1 MPGSLSNYWTFE
13 NKLKKGRPGPL
24 LSFFGE
30 EAYLHRRAIDLLKKT
45 VLDGQEDCFNYM
57 LAYAEEVDLA
67 EFLAQ
72 SRTASMLAG
81 SKLMILRRCEKL
93 SNKQAPVLEYFFAQ
107 PPSKNVV
114 LFDFSPELELW
125 KVKSAGSSLNKVYK
139 LLVQYTDAY
148 DFERFRQTQ
157 HLTQFLQNIARESH
171 IHIEPEALQHVTDR
185 LGGDLELIVQEM
197 EKAWIMAGAQG
208 VIRRRDL
215 EHLVG
220 RHPYATIFDLINALA
235 RRDFR
240 QAVERL
246 QVILEQGEPHLMI
259 LSMLTRFF
267 GQAVHYKSLVQQG
280 KSRAEIKLAMKIR
293 FDKQLDDLRLSHQN
307 YTQRDLWT
315 CLQLI
320 GAADQKFKSI
330 RVDIRTHL
338 EFLLIELCRTG
349 HRAVHEDR

>member
-1 MPGSLSNYWTFE
+1 MPGSLSNYWTLE
-13 NKLKKGRPGPL
+13 NKLKKGRPPAL

-30 EAYLHRRAIDLLKKT
+30 EAYLHRRAIDLLKRS
-45 VLDGQEDCFNYM
+45 VLDGQADCFNYM
-57 LAYAEEVDLA
+57 QAYAEEVDLA

-72 SRTASMLAG
+72 SRTAPMLAG
-81 SKLMILRRCEKL
+81 TKLMILRRCEKL
-93 SNKQAPVLEYFFAQ
+93 SNSGHVPILEYFFAQ

-125 KVKSAGSSLNKVYK
+125 RVKSAGGALSKIYK
-139 LLVQYTDAY
+139 LLVKHTDAY
-148 DFERFRQTQ
+148 DFERFRQSQ
-157 HLTQFLQNIARESH
+157 HLLQFLQGIARESGVQF
-171 IHIEPEALQHVTDR
+171 EPEALRYLTDR
-185 LGGDLELIVQEM
+185 LGGDVELIVQEM
-197 EKAWIMAGAQG
+197 EKAWILAGAQG
-208 VIRRRDL
+208 VIRKRDL

-220 RHPYATIFDLINALA
+220 HHPYATIFDLINAIA

-246 QVILEQGEPHLMI
+246 MVILEQGEPHLMI

-267 GQAVHYKSLVQQG
+267 GQAVQYKSLVQQG
-280 KSRAEIKLAMKIR
+280 KSRAEIKLAMNIR
-293 FDKQLDDLRLSHQN
+293 YDKPLEDLRLCHQN

-320 GAADQKFKSI
+320 GAADQAFKSV

-338 EFLLIELCRTG
+338 EYLLIKLCRTG
-349 HRAVHEDR
+349 R